1 MLKHLIDRPIT
12 VTMIALVVVVLGIV
26 SIRLLPV
33 SLIPDVDI
41 PYITVQATSADLS
54 AREME
59 EGVLK
64 PLRQQLIQIDALE
77 DVVSEAKDGS
87 GTIRL
92 SFSHGSDIDYLFIE
106 VNEKIDRSMSSLGNI
121 SRPKVLKASAT
132 DIPAFFVNI
141 TSVAGENSPVAEQNS
156 PAAGKNS
163 SVAEQNSPVAEPVEA
178 PGAGEITSTSSATA
192 ELNDLFPVSESFS
205 QMSRFVRDVISK
217 RIEQLPEVAMVDVSG
232 LVNDEILILPDESRL
247 IQMGMTMAEFENC
260 VNSSNVRLGSLT
272 IRDGEYR
279 YNVKFDSRASSAE
292 EIANLWFKKDGRLLQ
307 VKDVAD
313 VIVHPAKRTGLV
325 RSNGEDAVCLAVIK
339 QSEARM
345 SDLKDAMNRLM
356 YSFKKDYPQLS
367 FEITR
372 DQTQLLEYTINN
384 LFQNIIV
391 ALLLASVIIFLFMRD
406 FRSPALVI
414 LTMPLALV
422 ASMLCFYAFGLTLN
436 IISLSGLL
444 LGVGMMTDNTV
455 ILVDNIT
462 GRWQREGNLRSA
474 VLEGT
479 KEVRGAMLSS
489 VLTTCAVFV
498 PLIFL
503 SGLAGAMFYDQAMSV
518 TIVLLTSY
526 LVTILV
532 IPVYYY
538 WWFKGS
544 DGFRPSPLLEKINF
558 DEPIRRW
565 DDVLMEWF
573 IRHRPVAWG
582 ILAVS
587 VVGLTLCFAGMP
599 KTRLP
604 EMTQTDA
611 IMRIDWNEHISIE
624 QNTQRV
630 KALESALAGKAERM
644 TALVGS
650 QQFIL
655 GHSGDQGIS
664 EASIYID
671 CKDARS
677 LKKTQDELRG
687 VMENEYP
694 DATYSFQSS
703 GNIFDM
709 VFASDEASLTAR
721 LRPVGTKEVEVG
733 PLRST
738 LEEVRQAV
746 PGVAVPDPPVKTD
759 ALFVADPDLLALYD
773 VGYSELVSV
782 LRNSL
787 NENRLFSIVQGSG
800 TVPVV
805 VGSNSSGLADLIRG
819 VFIEKKGSNGE
830 LFRVPVSDLMRQT
843 FAEDLKTIVAGS
855 EDCYY
860 PLDLDVASDDVKPVM
875 AAVSAAV
882 RKDGD
887 FEVGYSGSYFSNRR
901 MIDEMIIIMLVAIAL
916 LYLILAS
923 QFESLVQPLII
934 LAEVVVDVFVALLV
948 LWIFGVSI
956 NLMSMIGLIVIT
968 GIVINDS
975 ILKID
980 TINRMRKAGES
991 LERAVIDASSLRV
1004 KAIIMTSLTTI
1015 LAVCPFLSRGSMGAD
1030 LQYPMSL
1037 VIIAGMIV
1045 GTLVSLFVVPALY
1058 YSIYNGRKRK

>member
-1 MLKHLIDRPIT
+1 MIT
-12 VTMIALVVVVLGIV
+12 LVIIVLGIV

-41 PYITVQATSADLS
+41 PYITVQATSSELS
-54 AREME
+54 AREMDE
-59 EGVLK
+59 SVLK
-64 PLRQQLIQIDALE
+64 PLRQQLIQINGLE
-77 DVVSEAKDGS
+77 DIVSEAKDGS

-92 SFSHGSDIDYLFIE
+92 TFNHGSDIDYLFIE
-106 VNEKIDRSMSSLGNI
+106 VNEKIDRSMSGLGDI
-121 SRPKVLKASAT
+121 ARPKVLKASAT

-141 TSVAGENSPVAEQNS
+141 TSAGEDF
-156 PAAGKNS
+156 
-163 SVAEQNSPVAEPVEA
+163 
-178 PGAGEITSTSSATA
+178 TR
-192 ELNDLFPVSESFS
+192 
-205 QMSRFVRDVISK
+205 MSRFARDVISK

-232 LVNDEILILPDESRL
+232 LVSDEILIIPDESKL
-247 IQMGMTMAEFENC
+247 LQMGMTMPEFEGC
-260 VNSSNVRLGSLT
+260 VRNSNIRLGSLT

-279 YNVKFDSRASSAE
+279 YNVKFDSRASSSE
-292 EIANLWFKKDGRLLQ
+292 DIANLWLKKDGRLLQ
-307 VKDVAD
+307 IKDIAR

-325 RSNGEDAVCLAVIK
+325 RSDGEDAVCLAVIK
-339 QSEARM
+339 QSEAKM
-345 SDLKDAMNRLM
+345 SDLKSAMDRLM
-356 YSFKKDYPQLS
+356 DSFAKDYPQLR

-372 DQTQLLEYTINN
+372 DQTRLLEYTINN
-384 LFQNIIV
+384 LLQNIIV
-391 ALLLASVIIFLFMRD
+391 ALILASVIIFLFMRD
-406 FRSPALVI
+406 FRSPVLVI
-414 LTMPLALV
+414 LTMPVALIF
-422 ASMLCFYAFGLTLN
+422 SMLCFYAIGLTLN

-489 VLTTCAVFV
+489 VLTTCAVFI

-503 SGLAGAMFYDQAMSV
+503 SGIAGAMFYDQAMSV

-526 LVTILV
+526 IVTILV

-544 DGFRPSPLLEKINF
+544 AGFRPSPLLEKINF
-558 DEPIRRW
+558 DEPICRW
-565 DDVLMEWF
+565 DDRLMEWF

-582 ILAVS
+582 LLAVS
-587 VVGLTLCFAGMP
+587 TVGLVFCFLEMP
-599 KTRLP
+599 KSRLP

-611 IMRIDWNEHISIE
+611 IMKIDWNEHISVE
-624 QNTQRV
+624 QNTERV
-630 KALESALAGKAERM
+630 RGLEESVAGSVEQM
-644 TALVGS
+644 TTLVGS

-664 EASIYID
+664 EASVYIN
-671 CKDARS
+671 CKDSRT
-677 LKKTQDELRG
+677 LRQVQDGLQG
-687 VMENEYP
+687 VMGNEYP
-694 DATYSFQSS
+694 AAVYSFEAS

-709 VFASDEASLTAR
+709 VFARNEAPLTAR
-721 LRPVGTKEVEVG
+721 LRPLRTREVEVG
-733 PLRST
+733 PLRDVLS
-738 LEEVRQAV
+738 EVREAL
-746 PGVAVPDPPVKTD
+746 PGVAVADPPVKTD
-759 ALFVADPDLLALYD
+759 ALFVADPELLALYD
-773 VGYSELVSV
+773 VSYSELASI

-787 NENRLFSIVQGSG
+787 NENRLFNIVQGTS

-805 VGSNSSGLADLIRG
+805 TGSNAAGLSEILRG
-819 VFIEKKGSNGE
+819 AFIERKDQKGNVS
-830 LFRVPVSDLMRQT
+830 RIPVSDLMRQT
-843 FAEDLKTIVAGS
+843 FVEDFKTVIAGS
-855 EDCYY
+855 EDNYY
-860 PLDLDVASDDVKPVM
+860 PLALDVESKDVKPVM
-875 AAVSAAV
+875 AAVDAV
-882 RKDGD
+882 VREDGNFD
-887 FEVGYSGSYFSNRR
+887 VGYSGSWFSNRE
-901 MIDEMIIIMLVAIAL
+901 MIDEMIIIMLVAIIL

-934 LAEVVVDVFVALLV
+934 LAEIVVDVFVALLV
-948 LWIFGVSI
+948 LWIFGVSV

-980 TINRMRKAGES
+980 TINQMRKAGES

-1037 VIIAGMIV
+1037 VIIAGMLV

-1058 YSIYNGRKRK
+1058 YSVYNGRKKK

>member
-12 VTMIALVVVVLGIV
+12 VTMITLVIVVLGIV

-41 PYITVQATSADLS
+41 PYITVQATSSELS
-54 AREME
+54 AREMDE
-59 EGVLK
+59 SVLK
-64 PLRQQLIQIDALE
+64 PLRQQLIQINGLE
-77 DVVSEAKDGS
+77 DIVSEAKDGS

-92 SFSHGSDIDYLFIE
+92 TFNHGSDIDYLFIE
-106 VNEKIDRSMSSLGNI
+106 VNEKIDRSMSGLGDI
-121 SRPKVLKASAT
+121 ARPKVLKASAT

-141 TSVAGENSPVAEQNS
+141 TSAGEDF
-156 PAAGKNS
+156 
-163 SVAEQNSPVAEPVEA
+163 
-178 PGAGEITSTSSATA
+178 TR
-192 ELNDLFPVSESFS
+192 
-205 QMSRFVRDVISK
+205 MSRFARDVISK

-232 LVNDEILILPDESRL
+232 LVSDEILIIPDESKL
-247 IQMGMTMAEFENC
+247 LQMGMTMPEFEGC
-260 VNSSNVRLGSLT
+260 VRNSNIRLGSLT

-279 YNVKFDSRASSAE
+279 YNVKFDSRASSSE
-292 EIANLWFKKDGRLLQ
+292 DIANLWLKKDGRLLQ
-307 VKDVAD
+307 IKDIAK

-325 RSNGEDAVCLAVIK
+325 RSNGDDAVCLAVIK
-339 QSEARM
+339 QSEAKM
-345 SDLKDAMNRLM
+345 SDLKSAMNRLM
-356 YSFKKDYPQLS
+356 DSFAKDYPQLR

-384 LFQNIIV
+384 LLQNIIV

-406 FRSPALVI
+406 FRSPVLVI
-414 LTMPLALV
+414 LTMPVALIF
-422 ASMLCFYAFGLTLN
+422 SMLCFYDIGLTLN

-489 VLTTCAVFV
+489 VLTTCAVFI

-503 SGLAGAMFYDQAMSV
+503 SGIAGAMFYDQAMSV

-526 LVTILV
+526 IVTILV

-565 DDVLMEWF
+565 DDKLMEWF

-582 ILAVS
+582 LLAVS
-587 VVGLTLCFAGMP
+587 TVGLVFCFLEMP
-599 KTRLP
+599 KSRLP

-611 IMRIDWNEHISIE
+611 IMKIDWNEHISVE
-624 QNTQRV
+624 QNTERV
-630 KALESALAGKAERM
+630 RGLEESIAGSVEQM
-644 TALVGS
+644 TTLVGS

-664 EASIYID
+664 EASVYIN
-671 CKDARS
+671 CKDSRT
-677 LKKTQDELRG
+677 LRQVQDGLQG
-687 VMENEYP
+687 VMGNEYP
-694 DATYSFQSS
+694 AAVYSFEAS

-709 VFASDEASLTAR
+709 VFAQNEAPLTAH
-721 LRPVGTKEVEVG
+721 LRPLRTREVEVG
-733 PLRST
+733 PLRDVLS
-738 LEEVRQAV
+738 EVREAL
-746 PGVAVPDPPVKTD
+746 PDVAVADPPVKTD
-759 ALFVADPDLLALYD
+759 ALFIADPELLALYD
-773 VGYSELVSV
+773 VSYSELASI

-787 NENRLFSIVQGSG
+787 NENRLFNIVQGTS

-805 VGSNSSGLADLIRG
+805 TGSNAAGLSEILRG
-819 VFIEKKGSNGE
+819 AFIERKDQKGNVS
-830 LFRVPVSDLMRQT
+830 RIPVSDLMRQT
-843 FAEDLKTIVAGS
+843 FVEDFKTVIAGS
-855 EDCYY
+855 EDNYY
-860 PLDLDVASDDVKPVM
+860 PLALDVESKDVKPVM
-875 AAVSAAV
+875 AAVDAV
-882 RKDGD
+882 VRENGNFD
-887 FEVGYSGSYFSNRR
+887 VGYSGSWFSNRR
-901 MIDEMIIIMLVAIAL
+901 MIDEMIIIMLVAIIL
-916 LYLILAS
+916 LFLILAS

-934 LAEVVVDVFVALLV
+934 LAEIVVDVFVALLV
-948 LWIFGVSI
+948 LWIFGVSV

-980 TINRMRKAGES
+980 TINQMRKAGES

-1037 VIIAGMIV
+1037 VIIAGMLV

-1058 YSIYNGRKRK
+1058 YSIYNGRKKK